1 MVPIFIASV
10 LGVEG
15 ALHFAAGSAFADD
28 DFGVDELLGEL
39 LEPVEEQPTRS
50 SVAAPAIVSA
60 FRAVVDLIIREPSLN
75 GGDAVAR
82 WRATQPCEWVRT

>member
-1 MVPIFIASV
+1 MASV

-15 ALHFAAGSAFADD
+15 ALQLAAGSAFAV
-28 DFGVDELLGEL
+28 DFGVDELEDEV
-39 LEPVEEQPTRS
+39 LEPVEEHPTRS
-50 SVAAPAIVSA
+50 SVAAAVIVSA
-60 FRAVVDLIIREPSLN
+60 FRAVVDLIIREPFLN